1 MSKSQALSEVNKK
14 IEALEYKNA
23 YTILESILKHTP
35 NDKYVKKK
43 IKKVKDKIIE
53 FEKGYKVSKN
63 ERSIHDFTNLYNN
76 KQYQVIINNY
86 NKTLFNKNYIILNIV
101 GSAYKAINGYQNALN
116 FYSESISQNSN
127 FLPSLFNRGIV
138 YFEIKDF
145 KKAYQDFTRAYNLET
160 QNHLITYYLG
170 CALEEL
176 KETAEAEKFYNET
189 IKIKKDFEDVY
200 LKLADLNVSLGKYN
214 DAIKLLKELIKINN
228 SNSIAHY
235 NLGNILEK
243 NKSYNEAIKSFED
256 AIEIN
261 PSFFQAYLNAAILI
275 HKHTKKTDQAA
286 KYFKKS
292 ISINPGF
299 DNAFSNYSS
308 FLSDM
313 GNFEDAFNN
322 SQEALKLK
330 PKNSKAYYN
339 KGIALNGLGYI
350 YDAIENYQNAIKFEN
365 IFYDSF
371 FNKSL
376 CQLLLGN
383 FELGWVNYEYR
394 KKRSSWV
401 ERGFKFPELT
411 SKEQINGSTILIY
424 CEQGLGDTIQF
435 SRYIKSFVEL
445 GAEVIFEVQRP
456 LVGLF
461 KLFDGIKIIA
471 KGDHISNVDYQL
483 PIMSCGKI
491 FNTNLSNIPVPI
503 EINEDHDLTTEWKE
517 KLDNGKKDLRI
528 GVVWEGSKNHEDDKK
543 VTKLKRSFPLETLVE
558 KLAIPGI
565 RLISLQRDHK
575 KLDEKINTCLE
586 TLGDDFDKKEYAFKD
601 SIAVMRNL
609 DLVIS
614 CDTSIAH
621 LAGTLN
627 VPNWIALKYV
637 PDWRWQLVRND
648 SPWYA
653 STKLFRQPEW
663 GDWDTVFDQMKT
675 IIQKEFLI

>member
-63 ERSIHDFTNLYNN
+63 EKLIHDFTNLYDN
-76 KQYQVIINNY
+76 KQYQVIIDNY
-86 NKTLFNKNYIILNIV
+86 NKSLFNKNHIILNIV
-101 GSAYKAINGYQNALN
+101 GYAYKAINDYHNALKL
-116 FYSESISQNSN
+116 YSESISQNSN
-127 FLPSLFNRGIV
+127 FWPSLFNRSVV
-138 YFEIKDF
+138 YFEIKNF
-145 KKAYQDFTRAYNLET
+145 KKAYQDLIKAYNVEN
-160 QNHLITYYLG
+160 QNHLITFYLG
-170 CALEEL
+170 CVLEEL
-176 KETAEAEKFYNET
+176 KETAEAEKFYTET
-189 IKIKKDFEDVY
+189 IKIKKDFEHSY
-200 LKLADLNVSLGKYN
+200 IKLADLKVSLGRY
-214 DAIKLLKELIKINN
+214 DQAIKIFKEHIQINYK
-228 SNSIAHY
+228 NSIAHY

-243 NKSYNEAIKSFED
+243 NKSYNEAIKSFQD
-256 AIEIN
+256 AIKIN
-261 PSFFQAYLNAAILI
+261 PSFFEAYLNAAILI

-292 ISINPGF
+292 ILINPSF

-308 FLSDM
+308 FLSDI

-322 SQEALKLK
+322 SQKALKLK

-350 YDAIENYQNAIKFEN
+350 YDAIENYQNAIEIEN
-365 IFYDSF
+365 NFYDSF
-371 FNKSL
+371 FKKSL

-394 KKRSSWV
+394 KKRPSWV
-401 ERGFKFPELT
+401 ERDFNFPELT

-445 GAEVIFEVQRP
+445 GAEVIFEIQKP

-461 KLFDGIKIIA
+461 KLFDGIKIIG
-471 KGDHISNVDYQL
+471 KGDHIPNVDYQL
-483 PIMSCGKI
+483 PLMSCGKI
-491 FNTNLSNIPVPI
+491 FNINLSNIPVPI
-503 EINEDHDLTTEWKE
+503 EINEDHDLVREWKE
-517 KLDNGKKDLRI
+517 KLDNGKKDIRI

-558 KLAIPGI
+558 KLTIPGI
-565 RLISLQRDHK
+565 RLISLQREHK
-575 KLDEKINTCLE
+575 IFDEKINTCLE

-637 PDWRWQLVRND
+637 PDWRWLLVRND
-648 SPWYA
+648 SPWYT

-663 GDWDTVFDQMKT
+663 GDWETVFEQMK
-675 IIQKEFLI
+675 ILIKKEFLK